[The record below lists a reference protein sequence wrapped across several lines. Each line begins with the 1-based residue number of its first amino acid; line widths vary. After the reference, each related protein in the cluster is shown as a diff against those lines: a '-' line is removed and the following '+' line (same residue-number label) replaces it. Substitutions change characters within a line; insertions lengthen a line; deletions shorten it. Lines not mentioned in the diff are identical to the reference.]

1 MKFKKCEVCSSNAWS
16 QVYKGKIRDGI
27 FGNYVENAEVKECN
41 NCKVQRLIE
50 DKCIG
55 LSSYINSS
63 YRQKLSKGI
72 DVESFYTEQDILQIF
87 TLKTLWPTSIRDKNV
102 MDVGAGG
109 GSLLDNMSV
118 QSKNQIAIE
127 PFQNYHSS
135 LSNRG
140 YKVFSSLKDSLD
152 DWKDRIDV
160 AFAIQVIEHTSN
172 PRLFLEEIR
181 PLLKKNGILIL
192 STPNADDIL
201 LDLLPEEYPS
211 FFYRVVHR
219 WYFNIQSLIFCS
231 ETAGFKVEQVK
242 PVHRYSM
249 SNTMNWLKYKKPMG
263 DSRLKSV
270 DKSID
275 DSWISYLENNNK
287 SDCIYLIL
295 SKKK

>member
-1 MKFKKCEVCSSNAWS
+1 MKFKKCEVCGSNAWVL
-16 QVYKGKIRDGI
+16 VYKGKIRDGI
-27 FGNYVENAEVKECN
+27 FGKYVENAEVKKCN

-50 DKCIG
+50 NKCIG

-72 DVESFYTEQDILQIF
+72 DVESFYNEQDIQQIF
-87 TLKTLWPTSIRDKNV
+87 TLKTLWPTSIRDKNI

-140 YKVFSSLKDSLD
+140 YNVFSSLKDSLG
-152 DWKDRIDV
+152 DWKDSIDV

-219 WYFNIQSLIFCS
+219 WYFNIQSLIFCA

-249 SNTMNWLKYKKPMG
+249 SNAMNWLKYKKPMG
-263 DSRLKSV
+263 DRRLKSV

-275 DSWISYLENNNK
+275 DTWRSYLENNNK
-287 SDCIYLIL
+287 SDCMYLIL
-295 SKKK
+295 SKNK